1 MEITRVRVHKVD
13 REDSRLKGYAT
24 VTIDDCF
31 VVSNIRIIEG
41 ENRLFCAMPSRR
53 VNDDRF
59 EDIVHP
65 TNAETREMFE
75 SKILE
80 EYNNPTPVEPKAE
93 ETEEVE
99 EN

>member
-1 MEITRVRVHKVD
+1 MEITKVRVHKV
-13 REDSRLKGYAT
+13 EKEGSRLKGYAT

-31 VVSNIRIIEG
+31 VISNIRIIEG
-41 ENRLFCAMPSRR
+41 ENRLFCAMPSRK
-53 VNDDRF
+53 VNDDKF

-75 SKILE
+75 TAILN
-80 EYNNPTPVEPKAE
+80 EYKNPT
-93 ETEEVE
+93 E

>member
-1 MEITRVRVHKVD
+1 MEITKVRVHKTD
-13 REDSRLKGYAT
+13 GEGSRLKGYAS

-31 VVSNIRIIEG
+31 VVNNIRIIEG
-41 ENRLFCAMPSRR
+41 ENRLFCAMPSRKI
-53 VNDDRF
+53 NDDKF

-65 TNAETREMFE
+65 TNSETREMFE

-80 EYNNPTPVEPKAE
+80 EYNNPT
-93 ETEEVE
+93 

>member
-1 MEITRVRVHKVD
+1 MEITRVRVHKID
-13 REDSRLKGYAT
+13 SEGSRLKGYAS

-31 VVSNIRIIEG
+31 VVNNIRIIEG
-41 ENRLFCAMPSRR
+41 ENRLFCAMPSRK
-53 VNDDRF
+53 VKDDRF

-80 EYNNPTPVEPKAE
+80 EYNNPTE
-93 ETEEVE
+93 EEHE
-99 EN
+99 

>member
-1 MEITRVRVHKVD
+1 MEITKVRVHKVD

-31 VVSNIRIIEG
+31 VISNIRIIEG
-41 ENRLFCAMPSRR
+41 ANRLFCAMPSRK
-53 VNDDRF
+53 VSDDKF

-65 TNAETREMFE
+65 TNSETREMFE
-75 SKILE
+75 AKILE
-80 EYNNPTPVEPKAE
+80 EYNNPS
-93 ETEEVE
+93 E